1 MFINVGKKYNWDN
14 LSENDIIELIEDKK
28 KKEKEK
34 LIQNWPEKDIRVEKG
49 KWGKIYLIKGKI
61 RKELSKSIDPRELTL
76 EDAIKML
83 DNKKE

>member
-1 MFINVGKKYNWDN
+1 MA
-14 LSENDIIELIEDKK
+14 
-28 KKEKEK
+28 
-34 LIQNWPEKDIRVEKG
+34 KDIRVEKG

-61 RKELSKSIDPRELTL
+61 RKELSKSVDPKELTL